1 LVQVIVSKKCAERLL
16 SGHLWIFNNEIK
28 AVNGN
33 YSNGDIV
40 SVADGKK
47 RFIGKGYINDNSK
60 IIIRLLTFKD
70 EEINKGF
77 FRCRIEDAVNCRLSL
92 GWQRHGS
99 FRIVFSEGDILP
111 GLIVD
116 KYENVISIQ
125 ILTLGME
132 RWKGDIVDILKEGFN
147 PTAIVERSDVDVRK
161 KEGLQPR
168 KGFLFGE
175 EKSKVIIS
183 LDGLKFEIDLLEGH
197 KTGFYLDQQENRKII
212 EPYVKGGKALDCFA
226 YTGAFAMYAAKYG
239 AMEVAALEDSG
250 KAFEMLQKNIGLN
263 GLEGI
268 IKTEKGDA
276 FDWLRAQHKK
286 GERFDCVMLDPPSFV
301 KGKEAIGGAWRGYKD
316 INLLGLKLLNDNGY
330 LITSSCSQN
339 ISSAVFLN
347 ILSDAAKDTDCMLQ
361 LIENRFQAK
370 DHPVL
375 ISMPETH
382 YLKFVVIKK
391 VAK

>member
-1 LVQVIVSKKCAERLL
+1 MVQVIVSKKCAERLL

-33 YSNGDIV
+33 YSNGDVV

-60 IIIRLLTFKD
+60 IIIRLLSFKD

-77 FRCRIEDAVNCRLSL
+77 FRRRIEDAVNYRLSL
-92 GWQRHGS
+92 GWQRQGS

-147 PTAIVERSDVDVRK
+147 PAAIVERSDVDVRK

-175 EKSKVIIS
+175 EKSTVIIS

-268 IKTEKGDA
+268 IKAEKGDA

-286 GERFDCVMLDPPSFV
+286 GERFDCVMLDPPAFA
-301 KGKEAIGGAWRGYKD
+301 KGRLAMAGAWQGYKD

>member
-1 LVQVIVSKKCAERLL
+1 MAQVIVSKKCAERLL
-16 SGHLWIFNNEIK
+16 SGHLWVFNNEIK
-28 AVNGN
+28 AVNGD

-60 IIIRLLTFKD
+60 IIIRLLSFKD

-77 FRCRIEDAVNCRLSL
+77 FRRRVEDAVNCRLSL
-92 GWQRHGS
+92 GWQRYGS
-99 FRIVFSEGDILP
+99 FRVVFSEGDILP

-132 RWKGDIVDILKEGFN
+132 RWKGDIVDILKEVFN
-147 PTAIVERSDVDVRK
+147 PAAIVERSDVDVRK
-161 KEGLQPR
+161 KEGLQPG

-183 LDGLKFEIDLLEGH
+183 LDGLKFEVDLLEGH

-239 AMEVAALEDSG
+239 AMKVVALEDSG
-250 KAFEMLQKNIGLN
+250 KAFEMLQKNIRLN
-263 GLEGI
+263 GLEGV
-268 IKTEKGDA
+268 IKAERGDA

-286 GERFDCVMLDPPSFV
+286 GERFDCVMLDPPAFA
-301 KGKEAIGGAWRGYKD
+301 KERAAMAGAWQGYKD

-339 ISSAVFLN
+339 ISPMTFLN
-347 ILSDAAKDTDCMLQ
+347 ILNDAAQNSGCMPR
-361 LIENRFQAK
+361 LIENRSQAK

-375 ISMPETH
+375 LSMPETH

>member
-1 LVQVIVSKKCAERLL
+1 MAQVIVSKKCAERLL
-16 SGHLWIFNNEIK
+16 SGHLWVFNNEIK
-28 AVNGN
+28 AVNGD

-60 IIIRLLTFKD
+60 IIIRLLSFKD

-77 FRCRIEDAVNCRLSL
+77 FRRRVEDAVNCRLSL
-92 GWQRHGS
+92 GRQRYGS
-99 FRIVFSEGDILP
+99 FRVVFSEGDILP

-132 RWKGDIVDILKEGFN
+132 RWKGDIVDILKEIFN
-147 PTAIVERSDVDVRK
+147 PAAIVERSDVDVRK
-161 KEGLQPR
+161 KEGLQPG

-183 LDGLKFEIDLLEGH
+183 LDGLKFEVDLLEGH

-212 EPYVKGGKALDCFA
+212 EPYVKGGKVLDCFA
-226 YTGAFAMYAAKYG
+226 YTGAFAMYAAQYG
-239 AMEVAALEDSG
+239 AMEVVALEDSG
-250 KAFEMLQKNIGLN
+250 KAFEMLQRNIGLN

-268 IKTEKGDA
+268 IKAEKGDA

-286 GERFDCVMLDPPSFV
+286 GERFDCVMLDPPAFA
-301 KGKEAIGGAWRGYKD
+301 KERAAMAGAWQGYKD

-339 ISSAVFLN
+339 ISPMTFLN
-347 ILSDAAKDTDCMLQ
+347 ILNDAAQNSGCMPR
-361 LIENRFQAK
+361 LIENRSQAK

-375 ISMPETH
+375 LSMPETH